1 MKKFLVG
8 CIAVLMTLTLS
19 SCNVAGFIYSIIGML
34 NTPAISL
41 EYTLTQEDLTEFT
54 QLVKDCEEAAMD
66 GTNVLA
72 LNLAMSELLEKFD
85 YIDAQSNV
93 GYLEYC
99 QNQVDP
105 TALAHYKESE
115 AIMSSARLQYMAML
129 KKLATESPIKDELF
143 AGWSEEDM
151 AMLLVDNELVSAL
164 QLENSEI
171 TRQFYALAEDEKWS
185 ASVSDLYVQFVENNQ
200 EMAAAYGY
208 DNYYEF
214 ASEQIYGRSY
224 TAAQRTQFRG
234 YVASCVLPLYEDV
247 YEEYSTSYDALTDA
261 QKLEYEALYGS
272 REYLD
277 GYIDSFK
284 GSINQKMSAMLTRKN
299 ASIFA
304 KGENAL
310 KGAFVDYISYFE
322 QPIAYFGPGYQD
334 VLTVVHEMGHYVAFH
349 HFDQSILPYDL
360 AETHSQG
367 SEWTFM
373 AYMQSQEI
381 TPAVYEAFYL
391 ERALS
396 GLITVLY
403 STIVDHFEELV
414 YTAETP
420 IKADG
425 YKALMDSV
433 CAQYKG
439 VEESLAKTVQHTPF
453 EYAQHV
459 TIASPVYY
467 LNYAPSELASMGFY
481 VIAQQKGYASAQ
493 AAFTLLQEGVDPE
506 SDFLTAIKEAGLPSP
521 LVKQTYVDL
530 RTALLGE

>member
-1 MKKFLVG
+1 
-8 CIAVLMTLTLS
+8 
-19 SCNVAGFIYSIIGML
+19 
-34 NTPAISL
+34 
-41 EYTLTQEDLTEFT
+41 
-54 QLVKDCEEAAMD
+54 
-66 GTNVLA
+66 
-72 LNLAMSELLEKFD
+72 
-85 YIDAQSNV
+85 
-93 GYLEYC
+93 
-99 QNQVDP
+99 
-105 TALAHYKESE
+105 
-115 AIMSSARLQYMAML
+115 
-129 KKLATESPIKDELF
+129 
-143 AGWSEEDM
+143 
-151 AMLLVDNELVSAL
+151 
-164 QLENSEI
+164 
-171 TRQFYALAEDEKWS
+171 
-185 ASVSDLYVQFVENNQ
+185 
-200 EMAAAYGY
+200 
-208 DNYYEF
+208 
-214 ASEQIYGRSY
+214 
-224 TAAQRTQFRG
+224 
-234 YVASCVLPLYEDV
+234 
-247 YEEYSTSYDALTDA
+247 
-261 QKLEYEALYGS
+261 
-272 REYLD
+272 
-277 GYIDSFK
+277 
-284 GSINQKMSAMLTRKN
+284 
-299 ASIFA
+299 
-304 KGENAL
+304 L

-521 LVKQTYVDL
+521 LEKKTYTDL